1 MITEVNLLIRINNA
15 ELIMLLNSSIIFKML
30 ALLSKI
36 IYLRGWFK

>member
-36 IYLRGWFK
+36 IYLRG